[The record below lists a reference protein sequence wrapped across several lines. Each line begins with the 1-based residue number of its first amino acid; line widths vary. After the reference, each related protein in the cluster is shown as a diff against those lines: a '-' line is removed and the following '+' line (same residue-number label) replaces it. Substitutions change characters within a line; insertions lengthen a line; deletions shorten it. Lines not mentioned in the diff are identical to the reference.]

1 MNAAE
6 ISSTRQPIT
15 GSPFE
20 APRVTSQ
27 LLRVACGLLLLVA
40 ISSSLLAAETRSPQ
54 TQLELAKQQ
63 YLQALQ
69 KGDFTAA
76 ERHDR
81 EIKALEARAGSVLA
95 PTVAPAAPLPAP
107 AEFFSAPPGAPA
119 VRPPSSSSVFTPPTL
134 ALGST
139 LPAAP
144 PSSPASPAAKPNVAA
159 PPKQSPPPTKSVS
172 PPSILPPP
180 PPLTRLHPHRP

>member
-139 LPAAP
+139 LPP
-144 PSSPASPAAKPNVAA
+144 PHPPVRRHRQPSQTSPHRPNKVLLPPRAFPRRASCR
-159 PPKQSPPPTKSVS
+159 
-172 PPSILPPP
+172 PP